1 MGNLSK
7 YESTMYNI
15 SEIYINFSDGT
26 YLTIPSERIVSM
38 DINKDFDNHIMPL
51 INLRATVEITTFNKI
66 MENKSS
72 VKFNISL
79 GSFNVNIES
88 DEYKSGD
95 YDTIPHNLT
104 SVLSGDFVIFSN
116 ETSVNIS
123 TNLMEKTYATDNGES
138 IQEGPEKFSSDLDI
152 YLYKAN
158 SLMIDKQFNSLVFSE
173 STLSDVILYM
183 AKHVGINNLLMSPL
197 DNISTY
203 HDIITP
209 ANSFK
214 NIIYGLQD
222 IYGLYNTG
230 VVLFYDYN
238 RTYLLSKDHKIT
250 AIEKNELKYVN
261 ITIYEKGELK
271 SSYEGSY
278 ITDNEYYINCIIEPS
293 TSDNTQLIKEKFG
306 DTVYSISSYNNE
318 HETYNSSING
328 YDWVS
333 PVVLDNKV
341 GNTYIMNSYIYDVE
355 ESLNTMTISF
365 PTANIN
371 YLTPNKVYNI
381 KCEISNS
388 VASEKYSGIY
398 RLSSVEIIFKKEGSR
413 TFRGITT
420 CSLKKI

>member
-1 MGNLSK
+1 MQQ
-7 YESTMYNI
+7 
-15 SEIYINFSDGT
+15 
-26 YLTIPSERIVSM
+26 
-38 DINKDFDNHIMPL
+38 NH
-51 INLRATVEITTFNKI
+51 
-66 MENKSS
+66 
-72 VKFNISL
+72 
-79 GSFNVNIES
+79 
-88 DEYKSGD
+88 
-95 YDTIPHNLT
+95 
-104 SVLSGDFVIFSN
+104 
-116 ETSVNIS
+116 
-123 TNLMEKTYATDNGES
+123 
-138 IQEGPEKFSSDLDI
+138 
-152 YLYKAN
+152 
-158 SLMIDKQFNSLVFSE
+158 
-173 STLSDVILYM
+173 
-183 AKHVGINNLLMSPL
+183 
-197 DNISTY
+197 ISTY

-230 VVLFYDYN
+230 VVLFYDYD

-318 HETYNSSING
+318 HETYKSSING
-328 YDWVS
+328 DDWVS

-341 GNTYIMNSYIYDVE
+341 GNNYIMNSYIYDVE

-398 RLSSVEIIFKKEGSR
+398 RLSSVEVIFKKEGSS